1 MAKWKQHWKMKGRGH
16 SSSLLNLPAS
26 ALPLSAT
33 SPSTLP
39 QSYQDPIS
47 ASEAR
52 LEHPFPAQSIR
63 TLTWMATCI
72 GRVRTGP
79 ARRKADESP
88 KWHWEKPWF
97 PFCPFSVS
105 SPFWHFHLAG
115 MAARKARHKYTPLPQ
130 PADLLEV
137 KRIFIIGL
145 NG

>member
-1 MAKWKQHWKMKGRGH
+1 MKGRGH
-16 SSSLLNLPAS
+16 SSSLLNPPVS

-47 ASEAR
+47 ASEVR

-63 TLTWMATCI
+63 TLTRMATCT

-88 KWHWEKPWF
+88 E
-97 PFCPFSVS
+97 
-105 SPFWHFHLAG
+105 
-115 MAARKARHKYTPLPQ
+115 
-130 PADLLEV
+130 
-137 KRIFIIGL
+137 
-145 NG
+145 